1 MKKIF
6 NTIYK
11 RTKTGA
17 IQTWVITVEGDGF
30 YVTEGQMGGVLTT
43 SKPTICKGKNIG
55 KNNETTP
62 NSQAI
67 AEAVAKMEKKLKTG
81 YTTDVKSIDSCMTY
95 FECQLAKKYTDYQDD
110 IKFPVLTSRKLDGHR
125 MVVTKDNIITR
136 KGETYLSC
144 PHISK
149 MLEPFFEMYP
159 DGVIDGEIYSMTVPF
174 EKLASIVRKKKPTAE
189 ELIESEKIAVLWIF
203 DGILD
208 DQNEGFKIRFEKVKN
223 AIQNTVGKSKYY
235 TFVENEVAK
244 SHEDVIKAHNKYVAE
259 GMEGVMVRIPNAPY
273 ENKRSKFLLK
283 YKVFQD
289 KEYKIVD
296 VVEGQGNRAGMAGN
310 LVLDLGDGR
319 TFGAGIKGGEEYYKE
334 LLKNRKKLI
343 GKLATIRYQ
352 ELSADG
358 IPRFPVAVNID
369 RFDI

>member
-1 MKKIF
+1 MKKYDI
-6 NTIYK
+6 IYK
-11 RTKTGA
+11 RTKTSA
-17 IQTWVITVEGDGF
+17 VQTWQIIVEGNSYYTVDG
-30 YVTEGQMGGVLTT
+30 QIDGVK
-43 SKPTICKGKNIG
+43 SKSAPTVCKGKNIG
-55 KNNETTP
+55 KANETTDEQ
-62 NSQAI
+62 QAI
-67 AEAVAKMEKKLKTG
+67 AEAEAKMEKKLKTG
-81 YTTDVKSIDSCMTY
+81 YTTDIKNIDSCMTY
-95 FECQLAKKYTDYQDD
+95 FECQLAKKYTDYQDS
-110 IKFPVLTSRKLDGHR
+110 IKFPVLTSKKLDGHR
-125 MVVTKDNIITR
+125 MIVTKENIITR

-149 MLEPFFEMYP
+149 MLEPFFKKYP

-189 ELIESEKIAVLWIF
+189 ELVESERIAVLWIF

-208 DQNEGFKIRFEKVKN
+208 DQNEGFQTRFEKVKD
-223 AIQNTVGKSKYY
+223 AIKNTVGKSKYY

-244 SHEDVIKAHNKYVAE
+244 SHEDVIKAHNKYVTE

-289 KEYKIVD
+289 TEYKIVD
-296 VVEGQGNRAGMAGN
+296 VVEGLGNRAGMAGN

-319 TFGAGIKGGEEYYKE
+319 TFGAGIKGGEDYYIE
-334 LLKNRKKLI
+334 LLKNKKKLI

-352 ELSADG
+352 ELSAEG